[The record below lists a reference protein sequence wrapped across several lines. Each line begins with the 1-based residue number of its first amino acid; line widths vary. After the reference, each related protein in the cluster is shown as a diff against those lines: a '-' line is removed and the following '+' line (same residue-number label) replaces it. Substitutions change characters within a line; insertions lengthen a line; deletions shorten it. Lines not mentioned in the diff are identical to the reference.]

1 MAEGRKNQTHLNLP
15 SISRQ
20 GLPKM
25 WTLLLGV
32 TLGLLASCRSEQLQV
47 NSRSCSYAGVFL
59 VEGEARHFLTFDN
72 ALKVCE
78 QEQSVMATHDQVRQA
93 FDQKMETCRHGW
105 ISNMSTAILRHTHH
119 ENCAMNST
127 GFILHPRQD
136 LNESFDAYCFDET
149 VGPEMNCDKAFDRSP
164 EKPSPEP
171 GLQVSTAEELK
182 PFDGVTEMTSPGTGI
197 TLEPEAAT
205 TSPAVEDSSLQWEHN
220 VSVFFTQTPWDV
232 DQPTGSGMLPTL
244 SEGETMTTSPPGGET
259 NQTQLPVDNKQGDA
273 KVDPPQQPPNGKKR
287 MNDVPQTDH
296 REGNESGNWLVILC
310 VIVAVAAIFFVCVA
324 VAKRKSWC
332 GKKQTLTI
340 TSKESEG
347 NGAAG
352 VVASNSQAQ
361 EREQEMVTLMSKE
374 KIQENGNTE
383 EFTAI
388 TLEETADKEV

>member
-1 MAEGRKNQTHLNLP
+1 MAEERRDQTHLNLP

-72 ALKVCE
+72 ALKVCK
-78 QEQSVMATHDQVRQA
+78 QQQSIMATHDQVRQA

-105 ISNMSTAILRHTHH
+105 ISNMSTAILRHTYH
-119 ENCAMNST
+119 ENCALNST
-127 GFILHPRQD
+127 GFIIHIRQD

-149 VGPEMNCDKAFDRSP
+149 VGPEMNCDKAFDRNP
-164 EKPSPEP
+164 GKPSPEP
-171 GLQVSTAEELK
+171 GLQVSTAEKLE
-182 PFDGVTEMTSPGTGI
+182 PFDGVTEMTSPGTGA
-197 TLEPEAAT
+197 TPEPEAAT
-205 TSPAVEDSSLQWEHN
+205 TSPAVEDSSLEWGHN
-220 VSVFFTQTPWDV
+220 VSVFFTLSPWDV

-244 SEGETMTTSPPGGET
+244 SEGETLTTSSPGGET
-259 NQTQLPVDNKQGDA
+259 NQTQLPVDNKQADT
-273 KVDPPQQPPNGKKR
+273 KVDPAQQPNDKKR
-287 MNDVPQTDH
+287 MNEVPQADQ

-310 VIVAVAAIFFVCVA
+310 VIVAVAVIFFVCVA

-352 VVASNSQAQ
+352 AVASNSQAQ